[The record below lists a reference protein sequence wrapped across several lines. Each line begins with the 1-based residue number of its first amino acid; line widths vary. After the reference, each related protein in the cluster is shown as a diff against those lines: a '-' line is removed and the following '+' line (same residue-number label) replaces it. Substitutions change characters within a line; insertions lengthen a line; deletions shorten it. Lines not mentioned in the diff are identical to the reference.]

1 MTAKEQRI
9 SDTIARLLPTLSEGQ
24 KDCFLAYAEGMAA
37 ALDTRPEG
45 QKDCFL
51 AYAEGMAAA
60 LDTIKPRAT

>member
-9 SDTIARLLPTLSEGQ
+9 SETIARLLPTLSEGQ
-24 KDCFLAYAEGMAA
+24 N
-37 ALDTRPEG
+37 
-45 QKDCFL
+45 CFL

>member
-9 SDTIARLLPTLSEGQ
+9 SETIARLLPTLSEGQ

-37 ALDTRPEG
+37 V
-45 QKDCFL
+45 
-51 AYAEGMAAA
+51 